1 VLDRRRQ
8 GPLTTAALCAS
19 ALLLAGCGST
29 VQQQSRAAQV
39 APGSGDV
46 SAGTPSTGE
55 GVTPVVGGAAGQAPG
70 AISGAPASVGTGTPG
85 VNDGGSGPQV
95 GSPSLSGGSATTRPI
110 SVGVVLGDPTKLA
123 AAFGIQAKAQD
134 IFASYKAMF
143 AYLNKRGGFGGRQ
156 IRPVYYAID
165 AASADMNSAI
175 QAACTYVTQDHP
187 VEVVFSIDIGNSH
200 GFAQC
205 VGRKGIPQFDGGQY
219 TADAP
224 DTRLTPNLFTP
235 EAFAHD
241 LTATA
246 LIRNAAD
253 RGWIT
258 NKDTLGVVVMDCPID
273 NRVYDRQ
280 TAPAAKAAGIKV
292 VKASFNC
299 LNGNADIGTAAS
311 QIASVVLRFRSE
323 GVTHVTL
330 LSAPEG
336 GATLFFMQAA
346 SQQKYYPPYLISS
359 NAFAYNNSGGGGQ
372 ATWPQDEL
380 AKVKGISW
388 SPLLD
393 VGPLAKPDAL
403 QAKAQAAC
411 NAMDPTQGGAKGS
424 TYPAQATNVFFEEC
438 DTILLFQGLLTASQ
452 GSAVVSALS
461 SVYAQVTE
469 HRLSAKLTK
478 ARFASKGGRRD
489 GAAYITPFSYKASG
503 CRCFS
508 YDGTP
513 VATE

>member
-1 VLDRRRQ
+1 VRDRRGKGQ
-8 GPLTTAALCAS
+8 LTAVALWAS
-19 ALLLAGCGST
+19 ALLLAGCGTT
-29 VQQQSRAAQV
+29 VQQQSQADA
-39 APGSGDV
+39 GLGGV
-46 SAGTPSTGE
+46 SAGAPSTDPRGTLVSGGDGE
-55 GVTPVVGGAAGQAPG
+55 GQAPG
-70 AISGAPASVGTGTPG
+70 AISGQPGSAGTGGPSTQNG
-85 VNDGGSGPQV
+85 ASGSQV
-95 GSPSLSGGSATTRPI
+95 GSPSRATGAATTRPI
-110 SVGVVLGDPTKLA
+110 TVGVVLGDPTKLA

-143 AYLNKRGGFGGRQ
+143 AYLNKHGGLAGRQ

-165 AASADMNSAI
+165 AAAADMNSAF
-175 QAACTYVTQDHP
+175 QAACTYVTEDHP
-187 VEVVFSIDIGNSH
+187 VEVVISIDIGNAH

-205 VGRKGIPQFDGGQY
+205 VGQKGIPQFDGGQY

-241 LTATA
+241 RTATA
-246 LIRNAAD
+246 LVHNAVD

-258 NKDTLGVVVMDCPID
+258 KKDTLGVVVMDCPVD
-273 NRVYDRQ
+273 NRVYDHQ
-280 TAPAAKAAGIKV
+280 TAPAARAAGIKFE
-292 VKASFNC
+292 KATFNC
-299 LNGNADIGTAAS
+299 INGNADIGSAAS
-311 QIASVVLRFRSE
+311 QIASVVLKFRTD

-346 SQQKYYPPYLISS
+346 SQQKYYPTYLISS

-372 ATWPQDEL
+372 GTWPEDQL

-393 VGPLAKPDAL
+393 VGPLAKPDSL

-411 NAMDPTQGGAKGS
+411 NAMDPTQGNAKGS
-424 TYPAQATNVFFEEC
+424 TYPTQATNVFFEEC
-438 DTILLFQGLLTASQ
+438 DTILLFRGLFRASR
-452 GSAVVSALS
+452 GSGAVPALS
-461 SVYAQVTE
+461 SVYPQVAE
-469 HRLSAKLTK
+469 HLLSAKLTR
-478 ARFASKGGRRD
+478 ARFTSKNGRRD
-489 GAAYITPFSYKASG
+489 GAAFITPFSYKTSG

-508 YDGTP
+508 FDGAP
-513 VATE
+513 VATD